1 MVRSVQAMPNDEGG
15 PKMATDAEL
24 SRRIEQIKTKLQ
36 KLGDLRPGTLSE
48 QYNTCRT
55 PGCRCKADPPQR
67 HGPYHQLSY
76 TRNGRSRTENVRPE
90 DLAAVRAQL
99 RNYAELRGLVEEW
112 IDAAIEL
119 DRLRR
124 SEKRSAPPRRAGG

>member
-1 MVRSVQAMPNDEGG
+1 MT
-15 PKMATDAEL
+15 TDTEL
-24 SRRIEQIKTKLQ
+24 SERIAQIKTKLT

-55 PGCRCKADPPQR
+55 PGCRCKADPPQK

-76 TRNGRSRTENVRPE
+76 TRNGRHRTENVRPE
-90 DLAAVRAQL
+90 DLATVHAQL
-99 RNYAELRGLVEEW
+99 ANYAKLRELIDEW
-112 IDAAIEL
+112 IDTAIEL

-124 SEKRSAPPRRAGG
+124 GQKRSTPRRRAGA

>member
-1 MVRSVQAMPNDEGG
+1 VTTE
-15 PKMATDAEL
+15 TELAE
-24 SRRIEQIKTKLQ
+24 RIEQIKTNLV

-55 PGCRCKADPPQR
+55 PGCRCKADPPQK

-76 TRNGRSRTENVRPE
+76 TRNSRHRTENVRPE
-90 DLAAVRAQL
+90 DLPAVQAKL
-99 RNYAELRGLVEEW
+99 ANYAKLRELIDEW
-112 IDAAIEL
+112 LDTAIEL

-124 SEKRSAPPRRAGG
+124 GHQRSTPHRPASG

>member
-1 MVRSVQAMPNDEGG
+1 
-15 PKMATDAEL
+15 MATDTEL
-24 SRRIEQIKTKLQ
+24 SRRIEQIKTKLV

-55 PGCRCKADPPQR
+55 PGCRCKADPPQK

-76 TRNGRSRTENVRPE
+76 TRNGRSRTEHVRPE
-90 DLAAVRAQL
+90 DLAAVHAQL
-99 RNYAELRGLVEEW
+99 RNYAKLRELVEEW
-112 IDAAIEL
+112 IDTAIEL

-124 SEKRSAPPRRAGG
+124 SQNRSAPRRQPGG